1 MSQQQVMTQARPA
14 QQRQQVQQ
22 PLAHPKRFDIFLHFP
37 KTLRLIGSLIADK
50 RIPLMQKG
58 VFFGSILL
66 LLVVLFFP
74 DALGEGILST
84 VLPVLGTLL
93 GVPIDASIDWMA
105 FAMLLVNFMRVFPA
119 DIVSEHYQ
127 QIFH

>member
-1 MSQQQVMTQARPA
+1 MIQRQTITQA
-14 QQRQQVQQ
+14 QQ

-37 KTLRLIGSLIADK
+37 KTLRLIGSLIADR
-50 RIPLMQKG
+50 RIPLMQKV

-66 LLVVLFFP
+66 LLVILVFP
-74 DALGEGILST
+74 DLLSEGILST
-84 VLPVLGTLL
+84 VLPIVGTVL
-93 GVPIDASIDWMA
+93 GVPVDASVDWLA

-127 QIFH
+127 EIFH

>member
-1 MSQQQVMTQARPA
+1 MPQQQVMTQARPA
-14 QQRQQVQQ
+14 QQQRQQ
-22 PLAHPKRFDIFLHFP
+22 PLARPKRFDIFFHFP
-37 KTLRLIGSLIADK
+37 KTLRLIGSLIADR
-50 RIPLMQKG
+50 RIPLMQKV

-74 DALGEGILST
+74 DLLGEGILST
-84 VLPVLGTLL
+84 VLPFVGTIL
-93 GVPIDASIDWMA
+93 GVPIDASVDWMA

>member
-1 MSQQQVMTQARPA
+1 MSQQQVMAQSRQAT
-14 QQRQQVQQ
+14 QQ

-37 KTLRLIGSLIADK
+37 KTLRLIGSLIADR
-50 RIPLMQKG
+50 RISLIQKG

-74 DALGEGILST
+74 DLLSEGILST

-93 GVPIDASIDWMA
+93 GVPIDASIDWLA

-127 QIFH
+127 QIFHRV

>member
-1 MSQQQVMTQARPA
+1 MPQQQVMAQARPI
-14 QQRQQVQQ
+14 QQR

-37 KTLRLIGSLIADK
+37 KTLRLIGSLTADK
-50 RIPLMQKG
+50 RIPLMQKI

-74 DALGEGILST
+74 DLLGEGILST
-84 VLPVLGTLL
+84 VLPFVGTLL
-93 GVPIDASIDWMA
+93 GVPIDASVDWMA

>member
-1 MSQQQVMTQARPA
+1 MSQQQVMIHSRPA
-14 QQRQQVQQ
+14 PQQ
-22 PLAHPKRFDIFLHFP
+22 PQQSLVHPKRLDIFLHFP
-37 KTLRLIGSLIADK
+37 KTLRLIGSLIADG
-50 RIPLMQKG
+50 RIPLMQKI

-66 LLVVLFFP
+66 LLVILFFP
-74 DALGEGILST
+74 DLLSEGILST
-84 VLPVLGTLL
+84 VLPVVGTLL
-93 GVPIDASIDWMA
+93 GVPIDASVDWMA